1 MKLDFNT
8 IINTALGVLL
18 AAIIYKVIDKLFLDE
33 MVEKIG
39 GE

>member
-8 IINTALGVLL
+8 VINTALGVLL

-39 GE
+39 S